1 MVTIDWK
8 TAAGLA
14 LAGPLFGAATIFA
27 LIQGLEHY
35 VALAAILVIGVAS
48 AVRTRRAAMWTAFAA
63 GFLAALSAVLLQA
76 IFIDTYF
83 DNNPE
88 YAEIAVPLGFSAAAW
103 TTLFAPVGGLVM
115 GVLCL
120 LVAAIAKLVMPKG
133 PAT

>member
-35 VALAAILVIGVAS
+35 VALAVILLIGVGS
-48 AVRTRRAAMWTAFAA
+48 AVMARRAAMWTAFAA
-63 GFLAALSAVLLQA
+63 GFLAALSAVTLQA

-83 DNNPE
+83 ANNPA

-103 TTLFAPVGGLVM
+103 TFLLAPVGGLVM
-115 GVLCL
+115 GMLCFV
-120 LVAAIAKLVMPKG
+120 VAAIVKLALPKG
-133 PAT
+133 RMA